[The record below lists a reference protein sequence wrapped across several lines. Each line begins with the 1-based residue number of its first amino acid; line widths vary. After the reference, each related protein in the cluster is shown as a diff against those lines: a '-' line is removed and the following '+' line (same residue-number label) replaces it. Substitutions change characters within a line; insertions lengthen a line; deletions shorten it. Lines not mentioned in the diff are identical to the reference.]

1 MSPITPGRGTDATQD
16 DDARRDTAA
25 ARRRTSAAATPR
37 ATTLSSPA
45 EPVDGR
51 STRWDNHREAR
62 RRELTHAARRTVHR
76 RGPDVSMDDIAA
88 DLGTSKSI
96 LYRYFTDK
104 VGLQNAVGEAVVAA
118 ITANLRAAVENAPT
132 PRAALHGMID
142 AYLAMIEHS
151 PSVYYFVTR
160 NTAIANAVALP
171 ARGDAARSAP
181 LSSFLGSITTVVAQP
196 FAQAVGNDDHLDVE
210 AWAAGAVG
218 FISGTGEWWLA
229 RLGEPGTPDREHVA
243 TRITAWLWAGPIGLL
258 ARERQATLDTPHNT
272 RG

>member
-1 MSPITPGRGTDATQD
+1 MGFVSPITSGRGTDATQD
-16 DDARRDTAA
+16 DGGTAV
-25 ARRRTSAAATPR
+25 RRRTSAATTPR
-37 ATTLSSPA
+37 PTTLSSPT
-45 EPVDGR
+45 ESVDGR
-51 STRWDNHREAR
+51 STRWDTHREAR
-62 RRELTHAARRTVHR
+62 RLELTHAARRMVHR

-104 VGLQNAVGEAVVAA
+104 VGLQNAVGEAVVGA
-118 ITANLRAAVENAPT
+118 IGASLRAAVENAPT

-160 NTAIANAVALP
+160 NTAIANAVAVP
-171 ARGDAARSAP
+171 AQGDAARSAP
-181 LSSFLGSITTVVAQP
+181 LSSFLGSITAVVAEP
-196 FAQAVGNDDHLDVE
+196 FAQAVGSDDQLDVE

-229 RLGEPGTPDREHVA
+229 RLGEPGTPDREHIA

-258 ARERQATLDTPHNT
+258 ARERQRATDTENDT
-272 RG
+272 EG